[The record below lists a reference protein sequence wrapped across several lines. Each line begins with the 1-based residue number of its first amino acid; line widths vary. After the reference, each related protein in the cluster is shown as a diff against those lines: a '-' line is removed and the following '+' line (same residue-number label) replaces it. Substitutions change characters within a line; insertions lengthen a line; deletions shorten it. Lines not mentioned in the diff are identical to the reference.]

1 MNEFRATDHDVKKLG
16 RTHEYNGTLWLGLS
30 GSGIEFS
37 FTGKKAEIAL
47 RGDSTAQGTNNR
59 ARVGIWVNG
68 KRVVDEQIDQA
79 RKRYTV
85 FESETEK
92 TVIVRIVKLSEAA
105 MSTVGVE
112 RIAVDAE
119 TGIQPTPAKKH
130 KIEIIGD
137 SITCG
142 YGIDDEH
149 AEHSFSTATEDVAK
163 AYAYQTVQALDVD
176 YSIVS
181 YSGYGII
188 SGYTEND
195 AKLLTHLVP
204 DYYEK
209 WAKSE
214 GRPDGTLDPL
224 SVAWDFAQFVPDLIV
239 INLGTNDDSY
249 AQNNLE
255 RQTEFAMRYTEFLK
269 TVRRRNAHAVILCAL
284 GIMGD
289 RLYPFVEQAVG
300 QYIEATGDSKV
311 TALKFDVQQ
320 AEDGYAADYHPSQ
333 KTHRQAAEQLTR
345 HIRKLLPEFGETS
358 VGSVI
363 PLRPRING

>member
-1 MNEFRATDHDVKKLG
+1 MKEFRATADYVKKLG
-16 RTHEYNGTLWLGLS
+16 RTHRYNETLWLGLS
-30 GSGIEFS
+30 GSGVEFS
-37 FTGKKAEIAL
+37 FTGKKAEITL
-47 RGDSTAQGTNNR
+47 QGDSTAQGTNNW

-68 KRVVDEQIDQA
+68 KRAVDEQIDQA
-79 RKRYTV
+79 TKRYIV
-85 FESETEK
+85 FESEIEE
-92 TVIVRIVKLSEAA
+92 TVIVRVVKLSEAA
-105 MSTVGVE
+105 MSTVGIQQ
-112 RIAVDAE
+112 IAVDAE
-119 TGIQPTPAKKH
+119 GGVRPTPAKKH

-149 AEHSFSTATEDVAK
+149 AEHSFSTATEDVTK
-163 AYAYQTVQALDVD
+163 AYSYQTVQALGAD

-188 SGYTEND
+188 SGYTDND

-224 SVAWDFAQFVPDLIV
+224 SVAWDFTQFVPDLVI

-269 TVRRRNAHAVILCAL
+269 TVRRRNANAMILCAL

-300 QYIEATGDSKV
+300 QYIEATGDLKV
-311 TALKFDVQQ
+311 TTLKFDVQQ

-333 KTHRQAAEQLTR
+333 KTHRQAAAQLVR
-345 HIRKLLPEFGETS
+345 HIQKLLPEFNQTNF
-358 VGSVI
+358 GSVSSSA
-363 PLRPRING
+363 N

>member
-1 MNEFRATDHDVKKLG
+1 MNEFRATGHEVKKLG
-16 RTHEYNGTLWLGLS
+16 RTHAHNETLWLALS
-30 GSGIEFS
+30 GSGVEFS
-37 FTGKKAEIAL
+37 FTGKKAEITF
-47 RGDSTAQGTNNR
+47 RGDSTAQGTNNW

-68 KRVVDEQIDQA
+68 TRVVDAQIDQA
-79 RKRYTV
+79 RKTYTA
-85 FESETEK
+85 FESEAGE
-92 TVIVRIVKLSEAA
+92 TVVVRVVKLSEAA

-119 TGIQPTPAKKH
+119 GGIHPTSAKKH

-149 AEHSFSTATEDVAK
+149 AEHSFSTATEDVTK
-163 AYAYQTVQALDVD
+163 AYSYQTVQALDAD

-188 SGYTEND
+188 SGYTDND
-195 AKLLTHLVP
+195 TKLLTHLIP

-224 SVAWDFAQFVPDLIV
+224 SVAWDFTQFVPDLIV
-239 INLGTNDDSY
+239 VNLGTNDDSY
-249 AQNNLE
+249 TQHNPD
-255 RQTEFAMRYTEFLK
+255 RQTEFSAQYTEFLK
-269 TVRRRNAHAVILCAL
+269 TVRRRNPHAVILCAL

-289 RLYPFVEQAVG
+289 RLYPFVEQAVSR
-300 QYIEATGDSKV
+300 YIEATGDLKA
-311 TALKFDVQQ
+311 TTLKFDVQR
-320 AEDGYAADYHPSQ
+320 AEDGYAADYHPSR
-333 KTHRQAAEQLTR
+333 KTHRQAAEQLVR
-345 HIRKLLPEFGETS
+345 HIQKLLPEFSEKPATS
-358 VGSVI
+358 VPSV
-363 PLRPRING
+363 N

>member
-1 MNEFRATDHDVKKLG
+1 MNEFKAIDGYVKKLG
-16 RTHEYNGTLWLGLS
+16 RTHAYNETLWLGLS
-30 GSGIEFS
+30 GSGVEFS

-47 RGDSTAQGTNNR
+47 RGDSTAQGTNNW

-68 KRVVDEQIDQA
+68 TRVVDDQIDQA
-79 RKRYTV
+79 LKRYTV
-85 FESETEK
+85 FESETDE

-105 MSTVGVE
+105 MSTVGIQ

-119 TGIQPTPAKKH
+119 GGIQPTPAKKH
-130 KIEIIGD
+130 KVEIIGD

-149 AEHSFSTATEDVAK
+149 AEHSFSTATEDVTK
-163 AYAYQTVQALDVD
+163 AYSYQTVQALDAD

-188 SGYTEND
+188 SGYTDND
-195 AKLLTHLVP
+195 TKLLTHLIP

-214 GRPDGTLDPL
+214 GKPDGTLDPL
-224 SVAWDFAQFVPDLIV
+224 SVDWDFTQFVPDLIV

-249 AQNNLE
+249 TQDNPE
-255 RQTEFAMRYTEFLK
+255 RQTEFAAQYTEFLK
-269 TVRRRNAHAVILCAL
+269 IVRRKNAQAVILCAL

-289 RLYPFVEQAVG
+289 RLYPFVQQAVER
-300 QYIEATGDSKV
+300 YMEETGDTKV
-311 TALKFDVQQ
+311 TTLKFAVQQ

-333 KTHRQAAEQLTR
+333 KTHRQASERLIG
-345 HIRKLLPEFGETS
+345 HIRELLPEFGEPN
-358 VGSVI
+358 VGAAA
-363 PLRPRING
+363 PFKAAD

>member
-1 MNEFRATDHDVKKLG
+1 MNAFKATGDEVKKLG
-16 RTHEYNGTLWLGLS
+16 RTHAYDETLWLGLS
-30 GSGIEFS
+30 GSGVEFS
-37 FTGKKAEIAL
+37 FTGKKAEITL
-47 RGDSTAQGTNNR
+47 RGDSTAQGTNNW

-68 KRVVDEQIDQA
+68 TRVVDTQIDQA
-79 RKRYTV
+79 RKTYTV
-85 FESETEK
+85 FESETDE

-105 MSTVGVE
+105 MSTVGIQ

-119 TGIQPTPAKKH
+119 RGIQPTPAKKH

-149 AEHSFSTATEDVAK
+149 AEHSFSTATEDVTK
-163 AYAYQTVQALDVD
+163 AYSYQAVQALGAD

-188 SGYTEND
+188 SGYTDND
-195 AKLLTHLVP
+195 TKLLTHLIP

-214 GRPDGTLDPL
+214 GKPGGTLDPL
-224 SVAWDFAQFVPDLIV
+224 SVAWDFTQFVPDLII

-249 AQNNLE
+249 TQNDLD
-255 RQTEFAMRYTEFLK
+255 RQTEFAAQYTEFLK
-269 TVRRRNAHAVILCAL
+269 TVRSRNAHAVILCVL

-289 RLYPFVEQAVG
+289 RLYPFVEQAVS
-300 QYIEATGDSKV
+300 QYIEATGDSNA
-311 TALKFDVQQ
+311 TTLKLDVQRP
-320 AEDGYAADYHPSQ
+320 EDGYAADYHPSR
-333 KTHRQAAEQLTR
+333 KTQSQAAEHLVR
-345 HIRKLLPEFGETS
+345 HIQKLLPDFKEMNAEPVTS
-358 VGSVI
+358 VPSVD
-363 PLRPRING
+363 